1 MVASFLR
8 MECVERTRFEGEDL
22 GYSLR
27 NYEFCFDPFKVKEA
41 VQHSEG
47 GVRVAVGYV
56 VV

>member
-8 MECVERTRFEGEDL
+8 MERTRFEGGNL

-27 NYEFCFDPFKVKEA
+27 NNEFCFDPFQVKEA